1 MTLADIAGL
10 FVVLLFFALM
20 LAYLTIGRRWAYTLR
35 HIPGFGSLGMAIERA
50 VEAGERVHLSL
61 GTGSILRHDA
71 GAAFVGLAML
81 RRIAEAT
88 TMSDRPAVVTSADG
102 ATTLLAQDTLQA
114 SYRRMGAADR
124 YHPTS
129 ARMLGPSPLSYI
141 AGIPTLLAT
150 EDVSV
155 QVMNGTFA
163 QEGALAADFGERREA
178 FVIAGAHDVPTQAL
192 LYAVAQNPLIGE
204 EVFAGGAY
212 LNVGGMHRASL
223 RAQDVFR
230 MILIGAIIVGTIL
243 RTIGI
248 GL

>member
-10 FVVLLFFALM
+10 FVLLLFVVLL
-20 LAYLTIGRRWAYTLR
+20 LAYLTVGRRWAYTLR
-35 HIPGFGSLGMAIERA
+35 HTPGFGSLGTAIERA

-61 GTGSILRHDA
+61 GTGSLLREDA

-102 ATTLLAQDTLQA
+102 ATTILAQDTLQA

-124 YHPTS
+124 YRPTS
-129 ARMLGPSPLSYI
+129 ARMLGPSPLSYT
-141 AGIPTLLAT
+141 AGLPTLLAT
-150 EDVSV
+150 ENVSV
-155 QVMNGTFA
+155 QVLNGAFA

-192 LYAVAQNPLIGE
+192 LYVVAKNPLIGE

-223 RAQDVFR
+223 RTQDVFR
-230 MILIGAIIVGTIL
+230 LLLIGAIVVGTFL
-243 RTIGI
+243 RTLGI
-248 GL
+248 GP